1 MGRRPGCP
9 GKPRGSWASAGHP
22 DRNTG
27 VSQQTPQGILADAV
41 GRGSLGLC
49 SQWLLTGVCGGGW
62 RGNDSIH
69 GLQTPPSPSRKPSGC
84 PMRWLIQE
92 MRWLLFLPL
101 SLD

>member
-49 SQWLLTGVCGGGW
+49 SQWLLTGVCGGGGEGMTASMAF
-62 RGNDSIH
+62 RHPRLPPGN
-69 GLQTPPSPSRKPSGC
+69 
-84 PMRWLIQE
+84 
-92 MRWLLFLPL
+92 PL
-101 SLD
+101 AAL